1 MSAFYL
7 MLYPVNFEHKIGF
20 DSVRSLI
27 DEKCAGSWGVEEA
40 EKISFSN
47 DFDTI
52 VASLTLINEM
62 MSLITDSNAL
72 PVPVVIDLRQQFAD
86 TKAEGTFLETKDLIA
101 LKKNISTLRELVKFI
116 SDADPNRF
124 PSLINFVKDTFTF
137 ANIENRID
145 SIINRF
151 GDVKDNASPNLAQ
164 IRRDIIISQNS
175 VSKIMR
181 SVLNKAA
188 EDGLIDKDVTPSL
201 REGRLVIPVSSMNKR
216 RIPGIVHDE
225 SATGKTVFIE
235 PTAVVEV
242 NNRIRELENEERREI
257 IRILTEFT
265 NFVRPYYD
273 DILNSCLL
281 VAKIDAIR
289 AKALFSIDIKAIKP
303 YLYSDC
309 RIDWYEARHPLLE
322 KSLTRQGKKIQPL
335 NIRLNKKQRILLIS
349 GPNAGGK
356 SVCLKTAG
364 LLQYMLQCGLPI
376 PIHERSNAGIFQSI
390 FIDIGDEQSIENDL
404 STYSSHL
411 INMKNCIKYSNGK
424 SLLLIDEFGTGTEP
438 QLGGAIAEAVLNRLN
453 TNHVY
458 GIITTHYTNL
468 KHYAAQTEGIVNA
481 AMLYDRNKMQPLF
494 MLSIGTAGSS
504 FAIEIARKIGLPDD
518 VINAASK
525 IVGEEQIDFDKH
537 LQDVAR
543 DKRYWEQKRAKIKEE
558 EKKLQ
563 SLTEH
568 YDALVQ
574 DIKKKEKEIIRNAK
588 EEASEIIKNSNAKI
602 ENTIRAI
609 KESAADKNITQ
620 SERRELE
627 NFKKSLDK
635 QLEKQPSDKQP
646 QDFHKGERVR
656 IKGQNIAGTID
667 AVNGKT
673 AIVFFGQIKSTV
685 DVSKLE
691 HLTASQ
697 LKEMEKYS
705 TNAVA
710 NAKKGFDMRERQL
723 NFSQD
728 IDVRGMRVDEALQ
741 AVIYFLD
748 DAQMFNVSRVRI
760 LHGTGTGALKSA
772 IRDYLYQ
779 SSIVK
784 SFKDEHVQFGGA
796 GITVVDLA

>member
-72 PVPVVIDLRQQFAD
+72 PVPVVIDLRHQFAD

-588 EEASEIIKNSNAKI
+588 EEASQIIKNSNAKI

-620 SERRELE
+620 TERRELE

-635 QLEKQPSDKQP
+635 QLEKQPTVKQP
-646 QDFHKGERVR
+646 QDFHKGDRVR

>member
-101 LKKNISTLRELVKFI
+101 LKKNISTLRELVQFI

-281 VAKIDAIR
+281 VAKIDAFR

-468 KHYAAQTEGIVNA
+468 KHYAAQTEGVVNA

-588 EEASEIIKNSNAKI
+588 EEASQIIKNSNAKI

-635 QLEKQPSDKQP
+635 QLEKQPSVKQQ

>member
-72 PVPVVIDLRQQFAD
+72 PVPVVIDLRHQFAD

-635 QLEKQPSDKQP
+635 QLEKQPSVKQQ

-710 NAKKGFDMRERQL
+710 NAKKSFDMRERQL

>member
-164 IRRDIIISQNS
+164 IRRDIINSQNS

-188 EDGLIDKDVTPSL
+188 EDGFIDKDVTPSL

-468 KHYAAQTEGIVNA
+468 KHYAAQTEGVVNA

-518 VINAASK
+518 VINDASK

-588 EEASEIIKNSNAKI
+588 EEASQIIKNSNAKI

-620 SERRELE
+620 TERRELE

-635 QLEKQPSDKQP
+635 QLEKQTSVKQP
-646 QDFHKGERVR
+646 QDFHKRERVR

-673 AIVFFGQIKSTV
+673 AIVFFGQIKTTEN
-685 DVSKLE
+685 VSKLE

>member
-72 PVPVVIDLRQQFAD
+72 PEPVVIDLRQQFAD

-265 NFVRPYYD
+265 NFVRPFYD

-588 EEASEIIKNSNAKI
+588 EEASQIIKNSNAKI

-710 NAKKGFDMRERQL
+710 ASKKGFDMRERQL

>member
-265 NFVRPYYD
+265 NFVRPFYD

-468 KHYAAQTEGIVNA
+468 KHYAAQTDGIVNA

-620 SERRELE
+620 TERRELE

-635 QLEKQPSDKQP
+635 QLEKQSSVKQP

>member
-40 EKISFSN
+40 EKMSFSN

-72 PVPVVIDLRQQFAD
+72 PVPVVIDLRHQFAD

-265 NFVRPYYD
+265 NFVRPFYD

-588 EEASEIIKNSNAKI
+588 EEASQIIKNSNAKI

-646 QDFHKGERVR
+646 QDFHKGDRVR
-656 IKGQNIAGTID
+656 IKGQNITGTID

-710 NAKKGFDMRERQL
+710 NTKKGFDMRERQL

>member
-101 LKKNISTLRELVKFI
+101 LKKNISTLRELVQFI

-188 EDGLIDKDVTPSL
+188 EDGFIDKDVTPSL

>member
-72 PVPVVIDLRQQFAD
+72 PVPVVIDLRHQFAD

-588 EEASEIIKNSNAKI
+588 EEASQIIKNSNAKI

-635 QLEKQPSDKQP
+635 QLEKQPSVKQQ

-710 NAKKGFDMRERQL
+710 NTKKSFDMRERQL

>member
-1 MSAFYL
+1 
-7 MLYPVNFEHKIGF
+7 
-20 DSVRSLI
+20 
-27 DEKCAGSWGVEEA
+27 
-40 EKISFSN
+40 
-47 DFDTI
+47 
-52 VASLTLINEM
+52 
-62 MSLITDSNAL
+62 
-72 PVPVVIDLRQQFAD
+72 
-86 TKAEGTFLETKDLIA
+86 
-101 LKKNISTLRELVKFI
+101 
-116 SDADPNRF
+116 
-124 PSLINFVKDTFTF
+124 
-137 ANIENRID
+137 
-145 SIINRF
+145 
-151 GDVKDNASPNLAQ
+151 
-164 IRRDIIISQNS
+164 
-175 VSKIMR
+175 
-181 SVLNKAA
+181 
-188 EDGLIDKDVTPSL
+188 
-201 REGRLVIPVSSMNKR
+201 MNKR

-376 PIHERSNAGIFQSI
+376 PIYERSNAGIFQSI

-468 KHYAAQTEGIVNA
+468 KHYAAQTEGVVNA

-635 QLEKQPSDKQP
+635 QLEKQPSVKQQ

>member
-72 PVPVVIDLRQQFAD
+72 PVPVVIDLRHQFAD

-453 TNHVY
+453 ANHVY

-468 KHYAAQTEGIVNA
+468 KHYAAQTEGVVNA

-635 QLEKQPSDKQP
+635 QLEKQPSVKQQ

-685 DVSKLE
+685 DVFKLE

>member
-588 EEASEIIKNSNAKI
+588 EEASQIIKNSNAKI

-620 SERRELE
+620 TERRELE

-635 QLEKQPSDKQP
+635 QLEKQSSVKQP

-705 TNAVA
+705 ANSVA
-710 NAKKGFDMRERQL
+710 ASKKGFDMRERQL

>member
-7 MLYPVNFEHKIGF
+7 MLYPDNFEHKIGF

-588 EEASEIIKNSNAKI
+588 EEASQIIKNSNAKI

-635 QLEKQPSDKQP
+635 QLEKQPSVKQP

>member
-52 VASLTLINEM
+52 VTSLTLINEM

-588 EEASEIIKNSNAKI
+588 EEASQIIKNSNAKI

-635 QLEKQPSDKQP
+635 QLEKQPSVKQP

>member
-40 EKISFSN
+40 EKMSFSN

-265 NFVRPYYD
+265 NFVRPFYD

-588 EEASEIIKNSNAKI
+588 EEASQIIKNSNAKI

-635 QLEKQPSDKQP
+635 QLEKQPSVKQQ

-705 TNAVA
+705 ANSVA
-710 NAKKGFDMRERQL
+710 ASKKGFDMRERQL

>member
-646 QDFHKGERVR
+646 QDFHKGDRVR

-697 LKEMEKYS
+697 LKEMDKYS

>member
-72 PVPVVIDLRQQFAD
+72 PVPVVIDLRHQFAD

-273 DILNSCLL
+273 DILNSCLV

-468 KHYAAQTEGIVNA
+468 KHYAAQTEGVVNA

-588 EEASEIIKNSNAKI
+588 EEASQIIKNSNAKI

-635 QLEKQPSDKQP
+635 QLEKQPSVKQQ

>member
-72 PVPVVIDLRQQFAD
+72 PVPVVIDLRHQFAD

-588 EEASEIIKNSNAKI
+588 EEASQIIKNSNAKI

-635 QLEKQPSDKQP
+635 QLEKQTSDKQP

>member
-188 EDGLIDKDVTPSL
+188 EDGFVDKDVTPSL

-265 NFVRPYYD
+265 NFVRPFYD

-468 KHYAAQTEGIVNA
+468 KHYAAQTEGVVNA

-635 QLEKQPSDKQP
+635 QLEKQPSVKQP

>member
-72 PVPVVIDLRQQFAD
+72 PVPVVIDLRHQFAD

-265 NFVRPYYD
+265 NFVRPFYD

-468 KHYAAQTEGIVNA
+468 KHYAAQTEGVVNA

-525 IVGEEQIDFDKH
+525 IVGEEQIDYDKH

-588 EEASEIIKNSNAKI
+588 EEASQIIKNSNAKI

-635 QLEKQPSDKQP
+635 QLEKQPSVKQP

>member
-101 LKKNISTLRELVKFI
+101 LKKNISTLRELVQFI

-588 EEASEIIKNSNAKI
+588 EEASQIIKNSNAKI

-635 QLEKQPSDKQP
+635 QLEKQSSVKQP

>member
-72 PVPVVIDLRQQFAD
+72 PVPVVIDLRHQFAD

-411 INMKNCIKYSNGK
+411 LNMKVCLRHCNEK
-424 SLLLIDEFGTGTEP
+424 SLLLVDEFGTGTEP

-504 FAIEIARKIGLPDD
+504 FAIEIAKKIGLPDD

-588 EEASEIIKNSNAKI
+588 EEASQIIKNSNAKI

-609 KESAADKNITQ
+609 KESAADRNITQ

-635 QLEKQPSDKQP
+635 QLEKQPSVKQP

-705 TNAVA
+705 TNVVA

>member
-72 PVPVVIDLRQQFAD
+72 PVPVVIDLRHQFAD

-101 LKKNISTLRELVKFI
+101 LKKNISTLRELVQFI

-602 ENTIRAI
+602 ENTCHLIGFILVFLLMIVVTISDII
-609 KESAADKNITQ
+609 K
-620 SERRELE
+620 L
-627 NFKKSLDK
+627 F
-635 QLEKQPSDKQP
+635 
-646 QDFHKGERVR
+646 
-656 IKGQNIAGTID
+656 
-667 AVNGKT
+667 
-673 AIVFFGQIKSTV
+673 
-685 DVSKLE
+685 
-691 HLTASQ
+691 
-697 LKEMEKYS
+697 
-705 TNAVA
+705 
-710 NAKKGFDMRERQL
+710 
-723 NFSQD
+723 
-728 IDVRGMRVDEALQ
+728 
-741 AVIYFLD
+741 
-748 DAQMFNVSRVRI
+748 
-760 LHGTGTGALKSA
+760 
-772 IRDYLYQ
+772 
-779 SSIVK
+779 
-784 SFKDEHVQFGGA
+784 
-796 GITVVDLA
+796 

>member
-188 EDGLIDKDVTPSL
+188 EDGLVDKDVTPSL

-635 QLEKQPSDKQP
+635 QLEKQPSVKQQ
-646 QDFHKGERVR
+646 QDFHKGDRVR

>member
-101 LKKNISTLRELVKFI
+101 LKKNISTLRELVQFI

-588 EEASEIIKNSNAKI
+588 EEASQIIKNSNAKI

-635 QLEKQPSDKQP
+635 QLEKQPSVKQQ

>member
-72 PVPVVIDLRQQFAD
+72 PVPVVIDLRHQFAD

-588 EEASEIIKNSNAKI
+588 EEASQIIKNSNAKI

-635 QLEKQPSDKQP
+635 QLEKQPSVKQQ

>member
-356 SVCLKTAG
+356 SVCLKAAG

-468 KHYAAQTEGIVNA
+468 KHYAAQTDGIVNA

-588 EEASEIIKNSNAKI
+588 EEASQIIKNSNAKI

-609 KESAADKNITQ
+609 KESAADRNITQ
-620 SERRELE
+620 TERRELE

-635 QLEKQPSDKQP
+635 QLEKQTSVKQP

-760 LHGTGTGALKSA
+760 LHGTGIGALKSA

>member
-72 PVPVVIDLRQQFAD
+72 PVPVVIDLRHQFAD

-265 NFVRPYYD
+265 NFVRPFYD

-468 KHYAAQTEGIVNA
+468 KHYAAQTDGIVNA

-588 EEASEIIKNSNAKI
+588 EEASQIIKNSNAKI

-620 SERRELE
+620 TERRELE

-635 QLEKQPSDKQP
+635 QLEKQSSVKQP

>member
-101 LKKNISTLRELVKFI
+101 LKKNISTLRELVQFI

-265 NFVRPYYD
+265 NFVRPFYD

-588 EEASEIIKNSNAKI
+588 EEASQIIKNSNAKI

-635 QLEKQPSDKQP
+635 QLEKQPSVKQQ

>member
-1 MSAFYL
+1 
-7 MLYPVNFEHKIGF
+7 
-20 DSVRSLI
+20 
-27 DEKCAGSWGVEEA
+27 
-40 EKISFSN
+40 
-47 DFDTI
+47 
-52 VASLTLINEM
+52 
-62 MSLITDSNAL
+62 
-72 PVPVVIDLRQQFAD
+72 
-86 TKAEGTFLETKDLIA
+86 
-101 LKKNISTLRELVKFI
+101 
-116 SDADPNRF
+116 
-124 PSLINFVKDTFTF
+124 
-137 ANIENRID
+137 
-145 SIINRF
+145 
-151 GDVKDNASPNLAQ
+151 
-164 IRRDIIISQNS
+164 
-175 VSKIMR
+175 KIMR

-588 EEASEIIKNSNAKI
+588 EEAS
-602 ENTIRAI
+602 
-609 KESAADKNITQ
+609 
-620 SERRELE
+620 
-627 NFKKSLDK
+627 
-635 QLEKQPSDKQP
+635 
-646 QDFHKGERVR
+646 
-656 IKGQNIAGTID
+656 
-667 AVNGKT
+667 
-673 AIVFFGQIKSTV
+673 QI
-685 DVSKLE
+685 
-691 HLTASQ
+691 
-697 LKEMEKYS
+697 
-705 TNAVA
+705 
-710 NAKKGFDMRERQL
+710 
-723 NFSQD
+723 
-728 IDVRGMRVDEALQ
+728 
-741 AVIYFLD
+741 
-748 DAQMFNVSRVRI
+748 
-760 LHGTGTGALKSA
+760 
-772 IRDYLYQ
+772 
-779 SSIVK
+779 
-784 SFKDEHVQFGGA
+784 
-796 GITVVDLA
+796 

>member
-101 LKKNISTLRELVKFI
+101 LKKNISTLRDLVKFI

-265 NFVRPYYD
+265 NFVRPFYD

-588 EEASEIIKNSNAKI
+588 EEASQIIKNSNAKI

-635 QLEKQPSDKQP
+635 QLEKQPSVKQQ
-646 QDFHKGERVR
+646 QDFHKGDRVR
-656 IKGQNIAGTID
+656 IKGQNIAGTVD

-710 NAKKGFDMRERQL
+710 ASKKGFDMRERQL

>member
-1 MSAFYL
+1 

-101 LKKNISTLRELVKFI
+101 LKKNISTLRELVQFI

-265 NFVRPYYD
+265 NFVRPFYD

-588 EEASEIIKNSNAKI
+588 EEASQIIKNSNAKI

-635 QLEKQPSDKQP
+635 QLEKQPSVKQQ

-705 TNAVA
+705 ANSVA
-710 NAKKGFDMRERQL
+710 ASKKGFDMRERQL

>member
-72 PVPVVIDLRQQFAD
+72 PVPVVIDLRHQFAD

-101 LKKNISTLRELVKFI
+101 LKKNISTLRELVQFI

-468 KHYAAQTEGIVNA
+468 KHYAAQTDGIVNA

-588 EEASEIIKNSNAKI
+588 EEASQIIKNSNAKI

-635 QLEKQPSDKQP
+635 QLEKQPSVKQQ
-646 QDFHKGERVR
+646 QDFHKGDRVR
-656 IKGQNIAGTID
+656 IKGQNIAGTVD

-705 TNAVA
+705 ANSVA
-710 NAKKGFDMRERQL
+710 ASKKGFDMRERQL

>member
-72 PVPVVIDLRQQFAD
+72 PVPVVIDLRHQFAD

-265 NFVRPYYD
+265 NFVRPFYD

-468 KHYAAQTEGIVNA
+468 KHYAAQTEGVVNA

-588 EEASEIIKNSNAKI
+588 EEASQIIKNSNAKI

-635 QLEKQPSDKQP
+635 QLEKQPSVKQP

>member
-265 NFVRPYYD
+265 NFVRPFYD

-289 AKALFSIDIKAIKP
+289 AKALFSIEIKAIKP

-468 KHYAAQTEGIVNA
+468 KHYAAQTDGIVNA

-620 SERRELE
+620 TERRELE

-635 QLEKQPSDKQP
+635 QLEKQSSVKQP

>member
-468 KHYAAQTEGIVNA
+468 KHYAAQTDGIVNA

-635 QLEKQPSDKQP
+635 QLEKQPDIKQLK
-646 QDFHKGERVR
+646 DFHKGDRVR

>member
-72 PVPVVIDLRQQFAD
+72 PVPVVIDLRHQFAD

-101 LKKNISTLRELVKFI
+101 LKKNISTLRELVQFI

-588 EEASEIIKNSNAKI
+588 EEASQIIKNSNAKI

-635 QLEKQPSDKQP
+635 QLEKQPSVKQQ

-705 TNAVA
+705 ANSVA
-710 NAKKGFDMRERQL
+710 ASKKGFDMRERQL

>member
-72 PVPVVIDLRQQFAD
+72 PVPVVIDLRHQFAD

-265 NFVRPYYD
+265 NFVRPFYD

-588 EEASEIIKNSNAKI
+588 EEASQIIKNSNAKI

-620 SERRELE
+620 TERRELE

-635 QLEKQPSDKQP
+635 QLEKQPSVKQQ

>member
-101 LKKNISTLRELVKFI
+101 LKKNISTLRELVQFI

-646 QDFHKGERVR
+646 QDFHKGDRVR

-710 NAKKGFDMRERQL
+710 NAKKSFDMRERQL